1 MFKITTSKQVM
12 SLVVMG
18 LALVVLI
25 ISHNYFQLNAKVELL
40 NLSNNIKEKE
50 TLLRRHET
58 LLRRH
63 DIVTLEKFNTETSSA
78 SGASASS
85 IICNRTPLSVP
96 APRIEE
102 IANQFTSV
110 KEDLR
115 NAIYNNQ
122 LYESSLTAAS
132 MLS

>member
-50 TLLRRHET
+50 TLML
-58 LLRRH
+58 
-63 DIVTLEKFNTETSSA
+63 LEKFSTSTDSTSSV
-78 SGASASS
+78 SGSS
-85 IICNRTPLSVP
+85 IICNRTPLSIP

-102 IANQFTSV
+102 IANQFTGV

-132 MLS
+132 MMS

>member
-12 SLVVMG
+12 SLVVMA

-50 TLLRRHET
+50 MML
-58 LLRRH
+58 
-63 DIVTLEKFNTETSSA
+63 LEKFSTSADST
-78 SGASASS
+78 SPSSS

-96 APRIEE
+96 TPRIEE
-102 IANQFTSV
+102 IANHFTGV

-122 LYESSLTAAS
+122 LYESSLTVAS

>member
-50 TLLRRHET
+50 TLLRRHDP
-58 LLRRH
+58 LL
-63 DIVTLEKFNTETSSA
+63 LERFNTETSS
-78 SGASASS
+78 SVSAPSS
-85 IICNRTPLSVP
+85 AIICNRTPLSVP

-102 IANQFTSV
+102 IANQFTGV

-122 LYESSLTAAS
+122 LYESSLTAA